1 LLLLVVIVATG
12 ENPARTT
19 KEPAMIFCNKHAV
32 AHVREIEQEDDLAL
46 EGYWPNWF
54 VLTGIQAGEPGHASE
69 VLDKLCEKAD
79 AAGWNIVLCP
89 IASGRLGQKEL
100 IGWYERR
107 NFQNTGTGYMIR
119 KAGRERAAR
128 FAAQG

>member
-1 LLLLVVIVATG
+1 
-12 ENPARTT
+12 
-19 KEPAMIFCNKHAV
+19 MIFCNKHAV
-32 AHVREIEQEDDLAL
+32 AHIREIQQDDDLALELELELALEL

-69 VLDKLCEKAD
+69 VLDKLCETAD
-79 AAGWNIVLCP
+79 AAGWNLVLCP
-89 IASGRLGQKEL
+89 IASGRLGQEEL

-119 KAGRERAAR
+119 KAGKERAAR
-128 FAAQG
+128 FAAQSREEL